1 MLKKLIKYDL
11 KDLFSIT
18 WIFYLLIL
26 TTSIL
31 LFIFNQYE
39 LDKKYMYLN
48 GIYGVIGLSLI
59 ILLILLLGFV
69 IYKIENR
76 FNKNIYS
83 DEGYLTNTLPISQSK
98 LYFSKILSSIIFLFS
113 SEAIITISYSIG
125 LAYIFTKFS
134 CFNNLGNAC
143 SLSLIESLIQ
153 DYSYLLNINPIL
165 VLILFLLFI
174 FFEVLMIILSGYNGI
189 IKNYLNNTPKKI
201 KSVIYSILFYLL
213 SSLVILFIIYIVSKI
228 NPDISKVL
236 SMKPSEIN
244 NNIIIYKKAIKTI
257 FSIVL
262 LSSIGIN
269 ILLIFNGNRL
279 FNKGINLE

>member
-11 KDLFSIT
+11 KYLFSIT
-18 WIFYLLIL
+18 WIFYLLTLI
-26 TTSIL
+26 TSIL

-98 LYFSKILSSIIFLFS
+98 LYISKILSSIIFLLS
-113 SEAIITISYSIG
+113 SGVIIIISYSIG
-125 LAYIFTKFS
+125 IAYIFTKFS

-143 SLSLIESLIQ
+143 SLSHIESLIQ

-189 IKNYLNNTPKKI
+189 IKNYLTNTPKKI

-213 SSLVILFIIYIVSKI
+213 SSLVIVFIIYVASKI